1 MVDDVQRP
9 KHAVQP
15 KHTVQ
20 LPRFLVE
27 EPVGLG
33 EVVKRITTS
42 IGVQPCGSCGQRAK
56 RLDQWL
62 RFSSSKRGATT
73 HE

>member
-1 MVDDVQRP
+1 MADDEQRP
-9 KHAVQP
+9 RHA
-15 KHTVQ
+15 VQ
-20 LPRFLVE
+20 LPRFLVD

-42 IGVQPCGSCGQRAK
+42 IGAPPCASCGQRAK

-62 RFSSSKRGATT
+62 RFSPFKRGGTT